1 MPMPT
6 PTNDALPFN
15 PGTLKRMKR
24 LGHAFLESRPC
35 GSWMEDQEGRRY
47 LDAATAGGI
56 CNLGRRPEAIVEAL
70 KEAAF
75 ATDQGNFPLI
85 SSEKAELAEALAGFA
100 PEGLSCVMFSVVRGE
115 SVDFSCKLARGATR
129 RSELISLSGSWFG
142 HTGFAMS
149 LSDRRDKHLYGSL
162 LPETRTIE
170 WGDTI
175 LAQEAVTDKTAA
187 LILEPVQA
195 ENQGRTASRA
205 YLSAL
210 RRITREKGALLIF
223 DETQSGFG
231 RCGARFA
238 CEEAGVLP
246 DILITGEAL
255 GAGIFPI
262 CATLFTRKLHRFLN
276 AHPLIH
282 LSTFGG
288 SDVGCRV
295 ALAALSEY
303 ERVAPWENARAM
315 GDHLKKRLTLLK
327 ADFPDLLT
335 GVDGM
340 GLLLSLGFPSQRKAG
355 AFCRMAAGHG
365 LFVVP
370 GAVAC
375 ESVTLRPSLLLTEE
389 EGDYLLDA
397 VEKSLRELKEASSP
411 EAP

>member
-1 MPMPT
+1 MSTAIDETM
-6 PTNDALPFN
+6 PFN

-24 LGHAFLESRPC
+24 LGHAFLESRPG
-35 GSWMEDQEGRRY
+35 GSWMEDPEGRRY

-100 PEGLSCVMFSVVRGE
+100 PAPLSCVMFSVVRGE
-115 SVDFSCKLARGATR
+115 SVDFACKLARGATR
-129 RSELISLSGSWFG
+129 RSELISLSGSWLG

-170 WGDTI
+170 WGDPV
-175 LAQEAVTDKTAA
+175 LAEKAVTEKTAA
-187 LILEPVQA
+187 LVLEPVQA

-238 CEEAGVLP
+238 CEDAGVIP

-255 GAGIFPI
+255 GAGVFPI

-303 ERVAPWENARAM
+303 ERVAPWNNARIM
-315 GDHLKKRLTLLK
+315 GDRLKKGLTRLKT
-327 ADFPDLLT
+327 DFPDLLT
-335 GVDGM
+335 DVDGM

-370 GAVAC
+370 EAVAC
-375 ESVTLRPSLLLTEE
+375 ESVALRPSLLLTEE

-397 VEKSLRELKEASSP
+397 VEKSLKELREASSP
-411 EAP
+411 ETP